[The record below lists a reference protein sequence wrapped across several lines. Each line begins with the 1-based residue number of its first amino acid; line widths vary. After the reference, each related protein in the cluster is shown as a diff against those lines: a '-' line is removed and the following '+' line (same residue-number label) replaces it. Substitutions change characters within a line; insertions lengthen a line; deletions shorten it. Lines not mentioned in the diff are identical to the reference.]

1 MDRKIG
7 SLEHAG
13 MWTTVPHPP
22 GKNIVG
28 CKWVFCLKQKA
39 DRSVDKYKACLV
51 VRGFTQIYGVDYYNT
66 YSPVAWLASFRLILT
81 VAVRNDWDI
90 EAFDFNSA
98 YLNGEL
104 DTDEEIYMQ
113 EPPGYETGGAGAV
126 KQLLKALYGL
136 KQARYKWYDAL
147 HAAVTDLGFRI
158 SKADPRVFTARIQK
172 DILILAVHV
181 DDCAMTSN
189 LPKLIMLYKEKLH
202 ARYALTDLGPVS
214 WLLRI
219 QVTCNRK
226 TQTISLS
233 QEAYIKSVI
242 ACFSLADAKA
252 YSTPMV
258 LSTQYS
264 KSDSPVTATN
274 TACMHKVPYRKA
286 IGSLMYASVTTC
298 PNITFVVSMLLQFLE
313 NPGEAHWEAVKRV
326 FRYLSGTC
334 DVALTYGGERHDLL
348 GFTDADG
355 ASQEH
360 RRAISGHAFIMDGG
374 VVSWSLRKQELVTL
388 STAEAEYVAAT
399 HATKEGIW
407 LRRLTGEI
415 LTSKP
420 ESMTLYCDNQAAL
433 KLMQDDNY
441 HMHTKHIDICYHFI
455 RNVVEWGLID
465 LQYCL
470 TDDMTTDILT
480 KVLPCWKVMQHVLG
494 LGLCR
499 PCRGVMKLEWAG
511 APAVKVE

>member
-81 VAVRNDWDI
+81 VAVRNNWDI

-181 DDCAMTSN
+181 DDCAMTGNS
-189 LPKLIMLYKEKLH
+189 PKLVMLYKEKLH
-202 ARYALTDLGPVS
+202 TWYALTDLGPVS
-214 WLLRI
+214 WLLGI
-219 QVTCNRK
+219 QVTRDHE
-226 TQTISLS
+226 TRTISLS
-233 QEAYIKSVI
+233 QEAYIKSII
-242 ACFSLADAKA
+242 ARFSLADAKA

-258 LSTQYS
+258 PSAQYS
-264 KSDSPVTATN
+264 KSDSPVSATDA
-274 TACMHKVPYRKA
+274 ACMRKVPYHEA
-286 IGSLMYASVTTC
+286 IGSLMYASVATR
-298 PNITFVVSMLLQFLE
+298 PDITFAVSTLSQFLE
-313 NPGEAHWEAVKRV
+313 NPGEA
-326 FRYLSGTC
+326 
-334 DVALTYGGERHDLL
+334 
-348 GFTDADG
+348 
-355 ASQEH
+355 
-360 RRAISGHAFIMDGG
+360 
-374 VVSWSLRKQELVTL
+374 
-388 STAEAEYVAAT
+388 
-399 HATKEGIW
+399 
-407 LRRLTGEI
+407 
-415 LTSKP
+415 
-420 ESMTLYCDNQAAL
+420 
-433 KLMQDDNY
+433 
-441 HMHTKHIDICYHFI
+441 
-455 RNVVEWGLID
+455 
-465 LQYCL
+465 
-470 TDDMTTDILT
+470 
-480 KVLPCWKVMQHVLG
+480 
-494 LGLCR
+494 
-499 PCRGVMKLEWAG
+499 
-511 APAVKVE
+511 